1 MHAAQPE
8 RLEWLF
14 NNLRFRAGQAAGFLQ
29 HLRVPQAMRLCVQKC
44 AAGFGKSKARATLK
58 LKCKVFQMR
67 KLLEHNTAFYCP
79 VARQMV
85 PSQVLFRRLGQSLW
99 TQTGWR
105 RWIQRVCR
113 TA

>member
-1 MHAAQPE
+1 MLRSRKDWNACLITCAFEQG
-8 RLEWLF
+8 RLLVSCSF
-14 NNLRFRAGQAAGFLQ
+14 YLQ
-29 HLRVPQAMRLCVQKC
+29 VPQAMRLCVQKC
-44 AAGFGKSKARATLK
+44 AAGFGKSKARTTLK

-67 KLLEHNTAFYCP
+67 KLLQHNTAFYCP

-85 PSQVLFRRLGQSLW
+85 PSQVLFRRLCQSLW

-105 RWIQRVCR
+105 RWIQRVCV